1 MSHFSVSVIV
11 PHDYSNSHV
20 TANDIDSCLHR
31 ILAPYDE
38 QTEETEYREFEDR
51 TDEAK
56 ADYETDTMRVIR
68 YPDGTVR
75 SIYDRIFTDKFYI
88 HEDMIYQY
96 GAEKS
101 IADKLQTEESKALEL
116 VNDYPVK
123 AWYASFEAYCEEH
136 RGYIQDSEG
145 LWGYTYNPNAKWD
158 WWQIGGRFSRNF
170 LVKED
175 LEDCIISYDR
185 RSGEP
190 DGAPKGYKYVDAAR
204 KKDICWDLMK
214 QLTVEEVEKGYQK
227 CVAAFA
233 SNDPT
238 GFGPLTKIV
247 EGGIASWGSMIYLKG
262 ETLDEFKARKGATD
276 MDQYMI
282 SSFAAIDRNG
292 DWLGSGDMGW
302 FGISTND
309 KEERAWND
317 ELQTLLNEAQDDDF
331 LVVVDCHI

>member
-20 TANDIDSCLHR
+20 TANDIENCLHR

-38 QTEETEYREFEDR
+38 QTEEAEYREFEDR

-68 YPDGTVR
+68 YPDGTIR

-88 HEDMIYQY
+88 HEDVIYQY

-145 LWGYTYNPNAKWD
+145 LWGLSL
-158 WWQIGGRFSRNF
+158 I
-170 LVKED
+170 
-175 LEDCIISYDR
+175 
-185 RSGEP
+185 
-190 DGAPKGYKYVDAAR
+190 
-204 KKDICWDLMK
+204 
-214 QLTVEEVEKGYQK
+214 
-227 CVAAFA
+227 
-233 SNDPT
+233 
-238 GFGPLTKIV
+238 
-247 EGGIASWGSMIYLKG
+247 
-262 ETLDEFKARKGATD
+262 
-276 MDQYMI
+276 
-282 SSFAAIDRNG
+282 
-292 DWLGSGDMGW
+292 
-302 FGISTND
+302 
-309 KEERAWND
+309 
-317 ELQTLLNEAQDDDF
+317 
-331 LVVVDCHI
+331 HI

>member
-101 IADKLQTEESKALEL
+101 KADQLQTEESKALEL

-123 AWYASFEAYCEEH
+123 AWYASFEAYVKSIVASFRIVKDC
-136 RGYIQDSEG
+136 GATPIIPTPSG
-145 LWGYTYNPNAKWD
+145 T
-158 WWQIGGRFSRNF
+158 GGRS
-170 LVKED
+170 
-175 LEDCIISYDR
+175 
-185 RSGEP
+185 
-190 DGAPKGYKYVDAAR
+190 AA
-204 KKDICWDLMK
+204 
-214 QLTVEEVEKGYQK
+214 
-227 CVAAFA
+227 A
-233 SNDPT
+233 SPET
-238 GFGPLTKIV
+238 
-247 EGGIASWGSMIYLKG
+247 SW
-262 ETLDEFKARKGATD
+262 
-276 MDQYMI
+276 
-282 SSFAAIDRNG
+282 
-292 DWLGSGDMGW
+292 
-302 FGISTND
+302 
-309 KEERAWND
+309 
-317 ELQTLLNEAQDDDF
+317 
-331 LVVVDCHI
+331 